1 MDLPPDGAHGWR
13 VSERARWLVL
23 VEDGAERARLPVSI
37 RHGRT
42 AHLRW

>member
-1 MDLPPDGAHGWR
+1 
-13 VSERARWLVL
+13 VL